1 MKPIYL
7 EWSAFGP
14 FADRVVLPIEQIVS
28 EGVFLVHGATGAGK
42 TTIFDAIS
50 FALFGNASGEYRQV
64 DSFRSDFAKEDVK
77 TYVILE
83 FSHHGNIY
91 RVERKPPYRR
101 PKQRGEGYTD
111 SKAEAV
117 LSMPDGSKIVGYQTV
132 TERIEE
138 LLSVDWKQFKQIS
151 MIAQGEF

>member
-14 FADRVVLPIEQIVS
+14 FANKVVLEIGKMVS

-64 DSFRSDFAKEDVK
+64 DSFRSDFAKDDVK

-83 FSHHGNIY
+83 FSHNGNCY
-91 RVERKPPYRR
+91 KVERSPAYRR
-101 PKQRGEGYTD
+101 RKQRGEGYTD

-117 LSMPDGSKIVGYQTV
+117 LCMPDGNKIVGYQTV
-132 TERIEE
+132 TEKIEE
-138 LLSVDWKQFKQIS
+138 IYASIGNNLSKS
-151 MIAQGEF
+151 L